1 MWVKI
6 KKNKR
11 KKQEASDEEGTKV
24 PLIAHMHFKEGRSFA
39 VPSTQR
45 EQNEIPP

>member
-6 KKNKR
+6 KLTKLRVGTKER
-11 KKQEASDEEGTKV
+11 KEASDEEGMKV

-39 VPSTQR
+39 VPSPQR
-45 EQNEIPP
+45 E